1 MVHLYVVDL
10 PIQSGGSFH
19 SYILVCQM
27 VVTFEFSDLE
37 VDLLSLHITTYH
49 RIHVLLP
56 GAYIA
61 ILAILL
67 SGRYMAKI
75 TTIGNEYHLL
85 VFIYIYMCI

>member
-19 SYILVCQM
+19 SYILVYQM
-27 VVTFEFSDLE
+27 VVIFKFSDLE
-37 VDLLSLHITTYH
+37 VDLLSLYIYIIEIH
-49 RIHVLLP
+49 RINVLLP

-67 SGRYMAKI
+67 SGGYMAKI

-85 VFIYIYMCI
+85 VYICI